1 MISITKQKIVCTA
14 KYLCNLVFY
23 PWFGYVQQIFDKVI
37 CFAAYNKALEDAIA
51 ALDKVAFPID
61 TTDREFL

>member
-1 MISITKQKIVCTA
+1 M
-14 KYLCNLVFY
+14 F
-23 PWFGYVQQIFDKVI
+23 
-37 CFAAYNKALEDAIA
+37 FAAYNKALEDAIT